1 LTKNLT
7 QQHGI
12 ESVKASS
19 ARLATLLPALLI
31 ALFAFKVS
39 SKMADFEVY
48 WRAGERAL
56 AAAPLYREDD
66 QHYQLKYLPAFAIL
80 AIPSALLPLTVA
92 KAIWFSISAAL
103 IGALLRLSLMLLP
116 AREKTAWILVATTL
130 VAMAKFY
137 GHELV
142 LGQVNLLFAT
152 IVLLAVHAGLR
163 GRPASAGLLLAFAV
177 VIKPYAVIFLPWLAA
192 RRDLRALTA
201 AAIGLAAA
209 LSLPVPLYGA
219 EGTVDLHRA
228 WWTTV
233 TESTAP
239 NLLNPDNVSLAAM
252 FAKWFGPG
260 HTATVLAAGTA
271 LVLLV
276 LAGVIFNAR
285 TGVRSPEGLE
295 ASFLLTLIPLISPQ
309 GWDYVFLV
317 STPAIMYVLNYE
329 HRLPR
334 GARIASLAAL
344 ATIAFSLYDVMGR
357 RLYSAFMMLSIISV
371 CYLVI
376 AASLLTLRQRR
387 IA

>member
-1 LTKNLT
+1 LTENLT
-7 QQHGI
+7 REHGI

-19 ARLATLLPALLI
+19 AGLAALVAALLI
-31 ALFAFKVS
+31 ALFAFKAS

-56 AAAPLYREDD
+56 TAAPLYREDD

-80 AIPSALLPLTVA
+80 AIPSARLPLTVA
-92 KAIWFSISAAL
+92 KAIWFSISATL
-103 IGALLRLSLMLLP
+103 IGALLLLSLMLLP
-116 AREKTAWILVATTL
+116 EREKTARILVATTL

-142 LGQVNLLFAT
+142 LGQVNLLFAA

-163 GRPASAGLLLAFAV
+163 GRQVSAGLLLACAV

-201 AAIGLAAA
+201 AAIGIAAA

-219 EGTVDLHRA
+219 GGTVDLHRA

-233 TESTAP
+233 TASTAP

-252 FAKWFGPG
+252 FAKWLGPG
-260 HTATVLAAGTA
+260 QAATVLAAGTA
-271 LVLLV
+271 LALLA
-276 LAGVIFNAR
+276 LAGVIFIAR

-317 STPAIMYVLNYE
+317 STPGIMYVLNYE
-329 HRLPR
+329 RRLPQ
-334 GARIASLAAL
+334 GIRIASVVAL

-357 RLYSAFMMLSIISV
+357 HLYGAFMMLSVISV

-376 AASLLTLRQRR
+376 AVSLLTLRLRR